1 MVRNQDQL
9 CLIEMSRSEIDR
21 IIAAIGKPENDDI
34 ASIVDDLTELEPY
47 AGLIIECP
55 ESAMDHVRVISGS
68 RRDLPFSVAIVS
80 NGDESRGRLL
90 TVERNIEAVTAAVA
104 SIKAKGLV
112 LQAGGALCTVG
123 RQLETMA
130 GATPID
136 IEAARLLLE
145 QVIIDAGELLEK
157 LERIAA

>member
-21 IIAAIGKPENDDI
+21 IIAAIGNPRDDDI

-47 AGLIIECP
+47 AGLIIEAP
-55 ESAMDHVRVISGS
+55 ESAIDHIRVVSGS
-68 RRDLPFSVAIVS
+68 RRDLPFSIAVVS
-80 NGDESRGRLL
+80 NGDDSRGRLL
-90 TVERNIEAVTAAVA
+90 TVERNVELVTAAVA
-104 SIKAKGLV
+104 GIKAKGLV

-136 IEAARLLLE
+136 IDGARQLLE
-145 QVIIDAGELLEK
+145 QAIMEAGELLEK